1 MNESN
6 PAENPLANASRE
18 EIISALFANMVMQQ
32 TNMALMFLGRVP
44 HPETGQQVLDLET
57 ARMFI
62 DQLEMLETKTR
73 GNLDKRE
80 EGLLKQSLT
89 AVRMAFVE
97 AVGQQPAEAG
107 GQKPSS
113 RVEDHRSPVSE
124 TVPGGS
130 GSPGPIAET
139 GASTD
144 ESESRK
150 KFTKK
155 Y

>member
-6 PAENPLANASRE
+6 PAENPLANASRD
-18 EIISALFANMVMQQ
+18 EIVSALFANMVMQQ

-44 HPETGQQVLDLET
+44 HPETGQQMLDLET
-57 ARMFI
+57 ARVFI
-62 DQLEMLETKTR
+62 DQLEMLELKTK

-80 EGLLKQSLT
+80 DGLLKQSLA

-97 AVGQQPAEAG
+97 AVE
-107 GQKPSS
+107 QKPGPATAERKSDGAEPAAS
-113 RVEDHRSPVSE
+113 EASE
-124 TVPGGS
+124 TAA
-130 GSPGPIAET
+130 AET
-139 GASTD
+139 GEPAE
-144 ESESRK
+144 ESSEPRK